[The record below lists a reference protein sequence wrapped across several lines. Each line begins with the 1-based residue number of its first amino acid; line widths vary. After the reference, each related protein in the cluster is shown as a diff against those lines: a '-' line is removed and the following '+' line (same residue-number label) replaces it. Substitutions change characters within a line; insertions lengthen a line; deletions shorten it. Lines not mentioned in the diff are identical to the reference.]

1 MSSERSVLVLSSAAA
16 LAMALLGL
24 GFVVASQSRAILL
37 DGVFN
42 AVYFAAGLATL
53 RIERLLREPDN
64 ARFPFGHAY
73 FESLVNA
80 GKGLLILGISV
91 IALGDAVVALVTGGQ
106 VIVAELAI
114 VYALLAVLVCAL
126 TAAVLGRGAKRL
138 DSPLV
143 RADADN
149 WKLNAVVSGAVLA
162 GFCMAPLFE
171 AIGWR
176 AAMPYIDPVLVAAVV
191 LLFLGVPVRM
201 ARESILELLN
211 RAPDPGLERRV
222 NAAVDEALAELPVS
236 ERHVRMVRP
245 GRTLYVLVHVV
256 LSERFAFEGLDGLDR
271 IRARLDAAVRRL
283 HSPLMVD
290 AVFTADRRWA
300 QPSAGVHSP
309 AEGAIA
315 DGRERGRSAG

>member
-1 MSSERSVLVLSSAAA
+1 MSERRILVLSTAAA
-16 LAMALLGL
+16 LVMALLGL
-24 GFVVASQSRAILL
+24 AFVVASQSRAILL

-42 AVYFAAGLATL
+42 AVYFGVGLATL

-80 GKGLLILGISV
+80 GKGLLILGISML
-91 IALGDAVVALVTGGQ
+91 ALGDSIVAVVTGGQ
-106 VIVAELAI
+106 AVVAELAI
-114 VYALLAVLVCAL
+114 VYAAMAVLVCAL
-126 TAAVLGRGAKRL
+126 TAALLRRGAKRV

-149 WKLNAVVSGAVLA
+149 WRLNAVVSCVVLI
-162 GFCMAPLFE
+162 GFCLAPVFE
-171 AIGWR
+171 ALGWS
-176 AAMPYIDPVLVAAVV
+176 AAVPYIDPVLVAGVV
-191 LLFLGVPVRM
+191 LVFLGVPVRM

-211 RAPDPGLERRV
+211 RAPDEPFERRV
-222 NAAVDEALAELPVS
+222 TAAVDEALASLPVH

-256 LSERFAFEGLDGLDR
+256 LSERYAMDGIAALDTV
-271 IRARLDAAVRRL
+271 RAGIDAAVRRL

-290 AVFTADRRWA
+290 VVFTADRRWA
-300 QPSAGVHSP
+300 EPSSGTQSP
-309 AEGAIA
+309 AEAAITNA
-315 DGRERGRSAG
+315 GGRNEAAG